1 MESTGDNRGTQHAF
15 PDLLLRFGL
24 TNRWELRLGW
34 PGYVAS
40 DTDGPIF
47 GGRFSGSFGPNVG
60 LVYDLW
66 EQRGVL
72 PQAAVLA
79 AVPIPLEGNPF
90 ALNSLQPL
98 TELMYTWQTNDRTA
112 ITGRSGFAIFD
123 AAGDDYTQFQQS
135 LSLDVILTER
145 LGAFVSWDMLADQGS
160 WNDTSQH
167 MAGGGL
173 SVLLTERFAIS
184 WRSAVGLN
192 SAAPDF
198 LTDIRF
204 AYRF

>member
-1 MESTGDNRGTQHAF
+1 M
-15 PDLLLRFGL
+15 
-24 TNRWELRLGW
+24 GW
-34 PGYVAS
+34 PGYVSNAA
-40 DTDGPIF
+40 DDPDF
-47 GGRFSGSFGPNVG
+47 GEQYSGTLDPNVG
-60 LVYDLW
+60 LVFDLW
-66 EQRGVL
+66 RQRGML

-79 AVPIPLEGNPF
+79 AVPVRLEGNPF
-90 ALNSLQPL
+90 ASNSLQPL
-98 TELMYTWQTNDRTA
+98 TELMYAWQTTDRMA

-123 AAGDDYTQFQQS
+123 ATGDNYTQFQQS
-135 LSLDVILTER
+135 VSLDVILTER
-145 LGAFVSWDMLADQGS
+145 LGAFVSWEMLANHGS

-173 SVLLTERFAIS
+173 LFLLTERFAVS

-198 LTDIRF
+198 LNDIRF